1 MCVSMC
7 VHNMYI
13 YINVY
18 VYVHIYVHM
27 YIQQNLSIDLS
38 QSNLQSFLNGRHQ
51 ELCCEGKKVMASPND
66 GDAANKRENWRWKP
80 PKKSNNDMDVFHS
93 RRREINTRN
102 VTVIHKCRKG
112 LEKMPAVVW
121 GPSRIPS

>member
-1 MCVSMC
+1 MGMQPIS
-7 VHNMYI
+7 
-13 YINVY
+13 
-18 VYVHIYVHM
+18 
-27 YIQQNLSIDLS
+27 
-38 QSNLQSFLNGRHQ
+38 GRT
-51 ELCCEGKKVMASPND
+51 LGRNRKTKGNSRTGGGN
-66 GDAANKRENWRWKP
+66 

-93 RRREINTRN
+93 RRREIREINTRN